1 MLSKNTEVGVGQLL
15 ASAYVLHFYKSYLS
29 HISDQNWELL
39 GGGQP
44 LEGGK
49 TYNH

>member
-1 MLSKNTEVGVGQLL
+1 MLSKNIEVGVGQLL
-15 ASAYVLHFYKSYLS
+15 ASAYILYFYKSYWS

-39 GGGQP
+39 GDGQP
-44 LEGGK
+44 LEDGK